1 MRKGTV
7 MKRVRQYSE
16 QNLFRLIDVL
26 YSTAG
31 DMSKFSNF
39 LYELGKISDSRIVVL
54 RETDHCK
61 HTDSVVM
68 ASKADNDPGLEE
80 ATMYNQHY
88 GQLQNDPWIRLKIRR
103 ALNPGPAYVSTDVIG
118 DNVFKNTEFYNDFL
132 RPRGWF
138 CNLNMS
144 FLQKGSSVFSLC
156 TLRSSKEL
164 CYGPEDIK
172 LFEALWPHIN
182 RVYELNA
189 QLASLNAY
197 KSALEDV
204 IDRLPMGVL
213 LVDSKA
219 KVYAKNTAASEILDA
234 RDGFGLDREG
244 QVITANHSIT
254 TQLRQLVF
262 SSVCTGHLKSTSSG
276 GTLLVPRSTNKRG
289 YNLLVTPLK
298 TSTFCNVEQQ
308 PYAAVFIS
316 DHEKQIEASEET
328 LCSIFNLS
336 PAEVRIAVRLCKGLE
351 LEEISDELRLSKNTV
366 KTHAKSVYKKTGTNR
381 KDGLVR
387 LLMGSVASLKNT
399 KRSR

>member
-1 MRKGTV
+1 

-31 DMSKFSNF
+31 DMSRFSNF

-61 HTDSVVM
+61 HIDSVVM
-68 ASKADNDPGLEE
+68 ASKADNDSGLEE

-88 GQLQNDPWIRLKIRR
+88 GQLQDDPWIRLKIRR
-103 ALNPGPAYVSTDVIG
+103 ALRPGPAYVSTDVIG
-118 DNVFKNTEFYNDFL
+118 DNDFKNTEFYNDFL

-138 CNLNMS
+138 GNLNMS
-144 FLQKGSSVFSLC
+144 FLQKGPSVFSIC

-164 CYGPEDIK
+164 SYGPEDIK

-182 RVYELNA
+182 RVYELNT

-219 KVYAKNTAASEILDA
+219 KVYAKNTAATEILDA

-244 QVITANHSIT
+244 QVTATSHSLT

-308 PYAAVFIS
+308 PYAALFIS
-316 DHEKQIEASEET
+316 DPEKQIEASEET

-336 PAEVRIAVRLCKGLE
+336 PAEARIAVRLCKGKE
-351 LEEISDELRLSKNTV
+351 LEEIGDELRLSKNTV

-387 LLMGSVASLKNT
+387 LLMGSISSLKKVT
-399 KRSR
+399 FSPPGVM